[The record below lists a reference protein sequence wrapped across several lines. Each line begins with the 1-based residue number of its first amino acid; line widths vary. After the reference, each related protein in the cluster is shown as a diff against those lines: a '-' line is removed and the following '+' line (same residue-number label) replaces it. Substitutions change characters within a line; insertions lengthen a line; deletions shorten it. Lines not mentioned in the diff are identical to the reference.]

1 MGEYIVR
8 FLLGGIAVSLFA
20 VLGDVFRPKS
30 FAGLFGAA
38 PSIALSTL
46 ALAIYAHGPVYAARE
61 GRTMMIGAV
70 ALCVY
75 SIAVCQL
82 LQRCRL
88 HAITATIVSFVFWMV
103 VALGGKL
110 LLLGA

>member
-1 MGEYIVR
+1 MGEYVVR
-8 FLLGGIAVSLFA
+8 FIIGGIAVSLFA

-46 ALAIYAHGPVYAARE
+46 ALAIYSHGALYASRE
-61 GRTMMIGAV
+61 GRTMMIGSV

-82 LQRCRL
+82 LQRYRL
-88 HAITATIVSFVFWMV
+88 HALTATIVSFLFWMA
-103 VALGGKL
+103 VALGGKI